1 MEDLKSIK
9 VDATKMYDEERVP
22 KIEVPRVTWWKDPGL
37 RTLYCMMPILFMGS
51 TINGYDGSLLN
62 GLQTMDP
69 WQEYFDHPTS
79 ARLGLFTAIQN
90 IGGFVALFFSS
101 YAADLFGRRIGVAIG
116 VVIILVGTIIQVVP
130 SVNSGMFIG
139 GRFLVG
145 FGSNLSQGSAPLLVM
160 ELAHPAHRGKL
171 TTMYNTLWYVGSIVA
186 AWTVYGTVKYTSDAA
201 WRIPVGVQAAMPVM
215 QLVGIWFLPE
225 SPRWLCAKDRSDEA
239 FQVLVKYHA
248 NNDAHSAFV
257 EQELFEIQETI
268 RLEQLSS
275 NNSWL
280 DLVRT
285 PGNRKRLLLIILTA
299 FFSQCSGNGLVS
311 YYIHDIL
318 TSVGVHDASDQSII
332 NGGLQIWS
340 FLVAVLFS
348 VLLVDRLGRR
358 TLFLTAGVG
367 MLITFSVWTGG
378 RRRRHRHDLRL
389 LRRGGL
395 RVAGAHR
402 LLLRRDPALPHP
414 RQGARCHHGR
424 HGGQLRLQPV
434 RQPDR
439 PGGAGVEVLLRLH
452 RYPRARVPGHLLPVR
467 RDQGP
472 DARGDREAVRRR
484 RRGRRGQGR
493 DDGCG
498 CCGREEGE
506 GRGREGEGCGCRGR
520 ACGGGVNGGTW
531 KAVV

>member
-1 MEDLKSIK
+1 MDDTKSIR
-9 VDATKMYDEERVP
+9 VDETKMSDDDRVP

-37 RTLYCMMPILFMGS
+37 RKLYCMMPILFLGS

-69 WQEYFDHPTS
+69 WQEYFGHPTS

-90 IGGFVALFFSS
+90 IGSFVALFFSS
-101 YAADLFGRRIGVAIG
+101 YAADRLGRRLG
-116 VVIILVGTIIQVVP
+116 VVSGLIVLLVGTVIQVVP

-186 AWTVYGTVKYTSDAA
+186 AWTVYGTVNYTSDAA
-201 WRIPVGVQAAMPVM
+201 WRIPVGVQAAMPAI
-215 QLVGIWFLPE
+215 QLMGIWFLPE

-239 FQVLVKYHA
+239 FRVLVKYHA
-248 NNDAHSAFV
+248 NNDPHSAFA

-268 RLEQLSS
+268 RLEQQNSH
-275 NNSWL
+275 NSWA

-318 TSVGVHDASDQSII
+318 TSVGVHDPSDQSII

-340 FLVAVLFS
+340 FLVAVAFS

-358 TLFLTAGVG
+358 TLFLTAAVG
-367 MLITFSVWTGG
+367 MLVTFSIWTGCSAVYAQTG
-378 RRRRHRHDLRL
+378 NKAA
-389 LRRGGL
+389 GGAVIAMIFAFYG
-395 RVAGAHR
+395 VAGFAWPGLTVAYCAEILPFHIRAKGLAVAMAGTAASSVFNQYVNPIGLAKLAWRFYFVYIAILVLECGAIWWLYVETRGPTLEEIAR
-402 LLLRRDPALPHP
+402 LFDGEDADVA
-414 RQGARCHHGR
+414 GKEGGR
-424 HGGQLRLQPV
+424 VERLAGEKGV
-434 RQPDR
+434 
-439 PGGAGVEVLLRLH
+439 GAGKKTVGAEHVE
-452 RYPRARVPGHLLPVR
+452 
-467 RDQGP
+467 
-472 DARGDREAVRRR
+472 EA
-484 RRGRRGQGR
+484 
-493 DDGCG
+493 
-498 CCGREEGE
+498 
-506 GRGREGEGCGCRGR
+506 
-520 ACGGGVNGGTW
+520 
-531 KAVV
+531 